1 MTKHAQIVRVR
12 GPFSCNYQKDIT
24 QANHAENEIQ
34 SLYLQFG
41 VKFLMRIIMLNLPD
55 GRRDLTVVLNMPSW
69 LYSYSPCTGR
79 GGGRGHCSNNGAVT
93 WPHE

>member
-1 MTKHAQIVRVR
+1 MTKHAQIIRVR
-12 GPFSCNYQKDIT
+12 GPFSCNYQKDII

-69 LYSYSPCTGR
+69 LYSYSPCTG
-79 GGGRGHCSNNGAVT
+79 GGGGGEGALFK
-93 WPHE
+93 

>member
-12 GPFSCNYQKDIT
+12 CPFSCNYQKDIT
-24 QANHAENEIQ
+24 QADHAENEIQ

-69 LYSYSPCTGR
+69 LYSYSPCTGE
-79 GGGRGHCSNNGAVT
+79 GALFK
-93 WPHE
+93 